1 MPLHDVE
8 MAEQVL
14 GERRA
19 AVVAEEAGEALHR
32 LGIVGQ
38 AVGLLVRDHLQPV
51 FDPPQEFIGRGQ
63 FVARL
68 RR

>member
-8 MAEQVL
+8 MAQQIA
-14 GERRA
+14 GEGGA
-19 AVVAEEAGEALHR
+19 AVIAEEARKALHR

-38 AVGLLVRDHLQPV
+38 RVGLLVGDHLQPML
-51 FDPPQEFIGRGQ
+51 DPPQEHVGRGQ